1 MLSRLLG
8 IEDKVYIHVVDFD
21 RVYAIADE
29 DMERADDEKT
39 SAVHFRRFEI
49 PAQQVA
55 ALKSGASFVAG
66 IDHENYR
73 AEVSDIADNVRTSL
87 LNDLD

>member
-1 MLSRLLG
+1 MNA
-8 IEDKVYIHVVDFD
+8 DKL
-21 RVYAIADE
+21 AE
-29 DMERADDEKT
+29 
-39 SAVHFRRFEI
+39 

-55 ALKSGASFVAG
+55 ALKSGEAFVAG

-73 AEVSDIADNVRTSL
+73 AEVSDIAENVRTSL